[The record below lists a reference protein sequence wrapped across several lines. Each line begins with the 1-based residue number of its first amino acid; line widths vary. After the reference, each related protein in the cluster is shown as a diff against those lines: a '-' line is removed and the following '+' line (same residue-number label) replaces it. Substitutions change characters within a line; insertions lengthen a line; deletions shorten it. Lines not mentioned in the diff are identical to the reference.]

1 MLENLILLGI
11 FRFSSVDHIDDTL
24 IVRLGEKM
32 SIGVTLM
39 NGKEKA

>member
-1 MLENLILLGI
+1 MLENLILLGV
-11 FRFSSVDHIDDTL
+11 FRFSGVDCIDDAL
-24 IVRLGEKM
+24 VVRLDEEM